1 MARYVQDFPLF
12 LVSNVVDLNQFCKN
26 GYMAFISHRHTPQ
39 LYNRLSGLAPRP
51 DIRQNPTH
59 TYVFG
64 YCRGDLISYMVTWL
78 VSHAY
83 SLALSTDIRHSTK
96 AGYPAKPYTYIC
108 ILILPRRFNELHGY
122 MVATPGIL
130 PQLYQ

>member
-1 MARYVQDFPLF
+1 MARYVQDFLLF
-12 LVSNVVDLNQFCKN
+12 LVSHVVELNQFCKN

-64 YCRGDLISYMVTWL
+64 YCRGDATWL
-78 VSHAY
+78 QRWYH
-83 SLALSTDIRHSTK
+83 RHTSQLIN
-96 AGYPAKPYTYIC
+96 GYPASHQGRISGTTLHRYT
-108 ILILPRRFNELHGY
+108 PVF
-122 MVATPGIL
+122 
-130 PQLYQ
+130 